1 VITNGF
7 AVVPKIAGAVF
18 RESVRDKILYG
29 IVAFAVLIIAAS
41 LLLGQLTAGQ
51 ELKII
56 KDLGLAAISI
66 FGHFIAIFI
75 GIGLVS
81 KEVERRSIYALLVKP
96 MTRSQLLLG
105 KYLGLVLTLAVNV
118 TVMTAALLVVL
129 AIYVQFTPPQAHLG
143 WDAPGVDPALI
154 KASAL
159 MLVELSFVTALA
171 IFFST
176 FTSPML
182 AAGFTLGLTIAGHF
196 SADLRNFEMV
206 VSSEAVKWLMRSLYY
221 LLPNLAPFDVKLLVV
236 HGRPVTPEYMLL
248 TTGYGL
254 VYITALIMLSS
265 YVFSRRDFK

>member
-1 VITNGF
+1 MTSGLS
-7 AVVPKIAGAVF
+7 VVPRIAVAVF

-29 IVAFAVLIIAAS
+29 IVAFAVLIISAS

-51 ELKII
+51 EVKII

-96 MTRSQLLLG
+96 MTRSQFLLG

-118 TVMTAALLVVL
+118 AVMTAALLVVL
-129 AIYVQFTPPQAHLG
+129 AVYVKFAPPMAHLA

-154 KASAL
+154 KASVL
-159 MLVELSFVTALA
+159 MLVELAFVTAIA

-176 FTSPML
+176 FTSPVL

-196 SADLRNFEMV
+196 SADLRNFEV
-206 VSSEAVKWLMRSLYY
+206 VVESSAVQWLTRGLYY
-221 LLPNLAPFDVKLLVV
+221 VLPNLAPFDVKTLVV
-236 HGRPVTPEYMLL
+236 HGQPVTGGYMLL
-248 TTGYGL
+248 TSAYGF
-254 VYITALIMLSS
+254 VYITALITMSAL
-265 YVFSRRDFK
+265 VFSRRDFK